1 MTNDAKTL
9 DPTKLMG
16 FESVKDLGSLDFSDD
31 AMASRVGAKVGVVE
45 PVIQPLDLSRLLGF
59 ESLAIGAVDFTDG
72 STAARVGAKVGEPTI
87 SDRTID
93 APQSF
98 RAISGAIN
106 FADDAVAARLGAKI
120 GEPTDRTR

>member
-16 FESVKDLGSLDFSDD
+16 FESVKDLGFLDFSDD
-31 AMASRVGAKVGVVE
+31 AMASRVGAKVGE
-45 PVIQPLDLSRLLGF
+45 PVISVR
-59 ESLAIGAVDFTDG
+59 S
-72 STAARVGAKVGEPTI
+72 
-87 SDRTID
+87 ID

-98 RAISGAIN
+98 SAISGAIN

>member
-16 FESVKDLGSLDFSDD
+16 FESVKDLGFLDFSDD
-31 AMASRVGAKVGVVE
+31 AMASRVGAKVGTE